1 MDRRRFFAGLGA
13 LAALLPWSARAGA
26 RELPRSLP
34 VPGGIAVVKLGRAR
48 TQPRARFEGER
59 VMVAGEPADWLAVV
73 GIPLTA
79 EAGSKLPLTVE
90 RKGLAR
96 ETILVAVAPKDYATQ
111 YLTVKPE
118 QVDLS
123 PQDLA
128 RYEREREHLAKV
140 RRTYSERA
148 PASLLLVSP
157 SEGVRSDSF
166 GKRRFFNNQPRNPHN
181 GLDISAPE
189 GTPIVAAGAGT
200 VLDVGEYFF
209 SGHTV
214 TLDHGRG
221 FLTLYAHLS
230 AVAVRQGAPVASGSP
245 IGRVGATGR
254 VTGAHLHFSVF
265 LNAVA
270 VDPALFLA

>member
-26 RELPRSLP
+26 RELPRSAP

-48 TQPRARFEGER
+48 TPPRARFEGER
-59 VMVAGEPADWLAVV
+59 VMVTGEPSAWLAVV
-73 GIPLTA
+73 GIPLSA
-79 EAGSKLPLTVE
+79 EAGRKLPLTVE
-90 RKGLAR
+90 REGR
-96 ETILVAVAPKDYATQ
+96 TRQTILVAVAPKDYATQ

-148 PASLLLVSP
+148 PASLRLVSP

-221 FLTLYAHLS
+221 FLTLYAHMS